1 MAKPK
6 PRILIAGAGPT
17 GLTAALELTRRGFTP
32 RIIDRD
38 DGPTT
43 LSKAVGI
50 SPHSLDLLEACGVT
64 ERLLAKG
71 IRMTGVQARYEN
83 QLLTRIS
90 ITRLPHRFNF
100 LLSLPQHDTETVM
113 QEVLN
118 AQGGRVDWGCRV
130 TALRITDGGVEA
142 DIEGPSGPETGRYDF
157 VFGADGPHSVV
168 REAAG
173 IAFEGYV
180 HKRLWSIADARI
192 PDWPY
197 APDEAAAI
205 LHPNGDLGFIIPI
218 GPERYRTVSNTP
230 ETLGQIPGAE
240 SATVLQ
246 ADTFRLPVKQAAT
259 YDKGRVFLGGDA
271 AHVHSPIGARGMNL
285 GIEDACA
292 FARRFADDALRGY
305 TSERHPAARNWIIL
319 SERMLSVVQASN
331 PLTVAARNLA
341 IRAVG
346 SFPALQKPLML
357 RLAGLA
363 E

>member
-1 MAKPK
+1 MAK
-6 PRILIAGAGPT
+6 PRILIAGAGTT
-17 GLTAALELTRRGFTP
+17 GMTAALELTRRGFSP

-38 DGPTT
+38 PGPTT

-50 SPHSLDLLEACGVT
+50 SPNSLDLLEPCGVT

-71 IRMTGVQARYEN
+71 LRMRRVQARYERE
-83 QLLTRIS
+83 LLASIS
-90 ITRLPHRFNF
+90 VEQLPHRFNF
-100 LLSLPQHDTETVM
+100 ILSLPQHDTETVM

-118 AQGGRVDWGCRV
+118 GLGVQVNWN
-130 TALRITDGGVEA
+130 TELKALRVAGDKLEIDLAGPKGG
-142 DIEGPSGPETGRYDF
+142 ETVQFDY
-157 VFGADGPHSVV
+157 VYGADGPHSPV

-197 APDEAAAI
+197 APDEAVAI
-205 LHPNGDLGFIIPI
+205 LHRNGDLGFIIPI

-246 ADTFRLPVKQAAT
+246 ADTFHLPIKQAAT
-259 YDKGRVFLGGDA
+259 YQAGQVFLGGDA

-292 FARRFADDALRGY
+292 FVRRFADGKLDGY
-305 TSERHPAARNWIIL
+305 TSERHPAGRSWIVL
-319 SERMLSVVQASN
+319 SERMLTGVQAGN
-331 PLTVAARNLA
+331 PLLVPLRNLA
-341 IRAVG
+341 IRAIG
-346 SFPALQKPLML
+346 HLPALQKPLMQ
-357 RLAGLA
+357 RVAGLK

>member
-1 MAKPK
+1 MAK
-6 PRILIAGAGPT
+6 PRILICGAGTT
-17 GLTAALELTRRGFTP
+17 GLTAALELTRRGFAP
-32 RIIDRD
+32 RIVDRD
-38 DGPTT
+38 QGPTT

-50 SPHSLDLLEACGVT
+50 SPNSLDLLEPCGVT

-71 IRMTGVQARYEN
+71 IRMRGLQARYET
-83 QLLTRIS
+83 QLLATVS
-90 ITRLPHRFNF
+90 LERLPHRFNF

-118 AQGGRVDWGCRV
+118 GLGGRVDWNTGL
-130 TALRITDGGVEA
+130 TALRLVGDKVEVDLAGADGG
-142 DIEGPSGPETGRYDF
+142 ETVQFDY
-157 VFGADGPHSVV
+157 VYGADGPHSPV
-168 REAAG
+168 REAVG
-173 IAFEGYV
+173 IAFEGHV

-197 APDEAAAI
+197 APDQAAAI
-205 LHPNGDLGFIIPI
+205 LHRNGDLGFIIPI

-246 ADTFRLPVKQAAT
+246 AATFHLPIKQAAT
-259 YDKGRVFLGGDA
+259 YQSGRVFLGGDA

-292 FARRFADDALRGY
+292 FVRRVANEDLDGY
-305 TSERHPAARNWIIL
+305 TAERHPVGRRWIAL
-319 SERMLSVVQASN
+319 SERMLAAVEARN
-331 PLTVAARNLA
+331 PLVVPLRNLA
-341 IRAVG
+341 IRTLGRAPAV
-346 SFPALQKPLML
+346 QKPLML
-357 RLAGLA
+357 RLAGLR

>member
-1 MAKPK
+1 MAK
-6 PRILIAGAGPT
+6 PRILIAGAGTT
-17 GLTAALELTRRGFTP
+17 GLTAALEFTRRGFEP

-38 DGPTT
+38 EGPTT

-71 IRMTGVQARYEN
+71 IRMRSVQARYEAE
-83 QLLTRIS
+83 LLTEIS
-90 ITRLPHRFNF
+90 ITRLQHRFNF
-100 LLSLPQHDTETVM
+100 ILSLPQHDTETVM

-118 AQGGRVDWGCRV
+118 GQGGHVDWSTKL
-130 TALRITDGGVEA
+130 TALRITDKGVEA
-142 DIEGPSGPETGRYDF
+142 DLAGPKGPETAAFDF

-180 HKRLWSIADARI
+180 HKRLWSIADAMI

-197 APDEAAAI
+197 APDAAAAI
-205 LHPNGDLGFIIPI
+205 LHRNGDIGFIIPI
-218 GPERYRTVSNTP
+218 GPQRYRTVSNTP

-246 ADTFRLPVKQAAT
+246 ADTFHLPVKQAQI
-259 YDKGRVFLGGDA
+259 YQRGRVFLGGDA

-292 FARRFADDALRGY
+292 FVRRFADDALAGY
-305 TSERHPAARNWIIL
+305 SSERHPAGHSWIVL
-319 SERMLSVVQASN
+319 SERMLAAVQASR
-331 PLTVAARNLA
+331 PLSVAARNLA
-341 IRAVG
+341 IRTIG
-346 SFPALQKPLML
+346 ALPMLQRPLML
-357 RLAGLA
+357 RLAGLR